1 MASFQDEFF
10 EYFRKRLENEK
21 RSSPKGIPEFEK
33 EALEEARRLMEDD
46 TDDVLDL
53 TDDQVESLLRVY
65 GKPPGIE
72 DVRDWRTRP
81 LQSEFDM
88 ERDLGKDMR
97 DWRDRPNPPGR
108 INPGEQMGFPGGQ
121 FTQAM
126 KPDNKREQRRQQY
139 IQDLV
144 GRQRGGFEDRPS
156 TFSSIGDILSE
167 LSKTVPAL
175 RGFRNVR
182 GAIDPMINAVRGQRG
197 VQKLLFPP
205 NRRKK

>member
-21 RSSPKGIPEFEK
+21 RSSPKGVPDFNV
-33 EALEEARRLMEDD
+33 EDLIQELD
-46 TDDVLDL
+46 NDVMD
-53 TDDQVESLLRVY
+53 
-65 GKPPGIE
+65 
-72 DVRDWRTRP
+72 
-81 LQSEFDM
+81 
-88 ERDLGKDMR
+88 RDLGKDMR

-108 INPGEQMGFPGGQ
+108 INIGEQMAFPGGQ

-126 KPDNKREQRRQQY
+126 KPDNAREQRRQQY

-144 GRQRGGFEDRPS
+144 GSQRGGFEDRPS

-175 RGFRNVR
+175 RGLRNVR
-182 GAIDPMINAVRGQRG
+182 GAIDPMINAVRDQRG

>member
-21 RSSPKGIPEFEK
+21 RSSSKGVPDFE
-33 EALEEARRLMEDD
+33 EEARRLMEED
-46 TDDVLDL
+46 TDDSGDL
-53 TDDQVESLLRVY
+53 SNDQVESLLRVY

-88 ERDLGKDMR
+88 ERDLGKDVR

-121 FTQAM
+121 FKQAM

-144 GRQRGGFEDRPS
+144 SGMRGGFEDRPS
-156 TFSSIGDILSE
+156 TFTSIKDILST
-167 LSKTVPAL
+167 LAGTYPAL
-175 RGFRNVR
+175 KGLKLGK

>member
-21 RSSPKGIPEFEK
+21 RSSTKGIPDFD
-33 EALEEARRLMEDD
+33 AED
-46 TDDVLDL
+46 LIREL
-53 TDDQVESLLRVY
+53 
-65 GKPPGIE
+65 GK
-72 DVRDWRTRP
+72 DMRDYRNRP
-81 LQSEFDM
+81 SQSKFDM

>member
-21 RSSPKGIPEFEK
+21 RSSPKGVPDFNV
-33 EALEEARRLMEDD
+33 EDLIQELD
-46 TDDVLDL
+46 NDVMD
-53 TDDQVESLLRVY
+53 
-65 GKPPGIE
+65 
-72 DVRDWRTRP
+72 
-81 LQSEFDM
+81 
-88 ERDLGKDMR
+88 RDLGKDMR

>member
-21 RSSPKGIPEFEK
+21 RSSPKGVPDFDVEDLVRALGKDGRDFLSEPEQ
-33 EALEEARRLMEDD
+33 AA
-46 TDDVLDL
+46 
-53 TDDQVESLLRVY
+53 
-65 GKPPGIE
+65 
-72 DVRDWRTRP
+72 
-81 LQSEFDM
+81 FDM

-121 FTQAM
+121 FRQAM
-126 KPDNKREQRRQQY
+126 KPNNQRERLRQQR
-139 IQDLV
+139 IQELV
-144 GRQRGGFEDRPS
+144 GGMRGGFENRPN
-156 TFSSIGDILSE
+156 TFTSIKDILST
-167 LSKTVPAL
+167 LAGAYPAL
-175 RGFRNVR
+175 KGLKL
-182 GAIDPMINAVRGQRG
+182 GKSAIDPMINAVRGQRG

>member
-10 EYFRKRLENEK
+10 EYFRKRLENEE
-21 RSSPKGIPEFEK
+21 RSSPKGVPDFDVEDLVR
-33 EALEEARRLMEDD
+33 ALGKDGRDFLSKP
-46 TDDVLDL
+46 
-53 TDDQVESLLRVY
+53 DQAA
-65 GKPPGIE
+65 
-72 DVRDWRTRP
+72 
-81 LQSEFDM
+81 FDM

-121 FTQAM
+121 FRQAM
-126 KPDNKREQRRQQY
+126 KPDDQREQR

-144 GRQRGGFEDRPS
+144 SGMRGGFEDRPS
-156 TFSSIGDILSE
+156 TFTSIKDILST
-167 LSKTVPAL
+167 LAGSYPAL
-175 RGFRNVR
+175 KGLKLGK

-205 NRRKK
+205 NRRNK